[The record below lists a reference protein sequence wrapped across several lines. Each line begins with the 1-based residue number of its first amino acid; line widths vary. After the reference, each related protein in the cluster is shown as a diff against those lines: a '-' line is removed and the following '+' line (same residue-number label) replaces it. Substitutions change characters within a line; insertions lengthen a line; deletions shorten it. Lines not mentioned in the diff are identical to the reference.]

1 MKYEAKILICYNA
14 PASIYS
20 IYSGKPGDQNDDKA
34 DLSEQGFSNEI
45 NHVKKSLKKYF
56 TEVETLSI
64 DKNLQRTI
72 DLINKSNPDAIL
84 NFVESVE
91 GIAEYEYSLAGL
103 YPLLG
108 FNYTGSV
115 PSVLGNCL
123 DKKRAKEILS
133 SFGIPTPKSIILKPS
148 ANFTKKDIKLTYP
161 LILKLKSEDASIGI
175 SELSVVKSYT
185 ELRKQFNF
193 LSTTYKK
200 EILVEEYIKGR
211 EINVAIL
218 GDKVLPVSEI
228 IFEGLPSNLPK
239 IVTYDGKWIEDSVYY
254 NNTKPMCPAKL
265 STTILKRIERIA
277 LEAFSAL
284 NCRDYARVDLRLDK
298 KNNPYVI
305 EVNPNPDISRDSGFA
320 RAAKAAGISH
330 EQLIF
335 TITNFALIRKKNDTQ
350 NKAV

>member
-20 IYSGKPGDQNDDKA
+20 IYTGKPDDNNSGKV

-45 NHVKKSLKKYF
+45 NHVKKSLEKYF

-64 DKNLQRTI
+64 DRNLQRTI
-72 DLINKSNPDAIL
+72 DLINKSKPDAIL

-133 SFGIPTPKSIILKPS
+133 SFGITTPKSIILKPS
-148 ANFTKKDIKLTYP
+148 AKFMQKDIKLAYP

-175 SELSVVKSYT
+175 SELSVVKDYT

-200 EILVEEYIKGR
+200 EILVEEYIRGR

-239 IVTYDGKWIEDSVYY
+239 IVTYDGKWIEESVYY

-265 STTILKRIERIA
+265 NAKILNRVEKIA

-298 KNNPYVI
+298 NKKPYVI

-330 EQLIF
+330 DQLIF
-335 TITNFALIRKKNDTQ
+335 TITNFALIRKKNDTH